1 MTLRCWLVFCY
12 SGAGYHMC
20 GGEYEI
26 LGCTFA
32 QQLLEQVLSRRRSW
46 QQQLLLMQFCSVKT
60 VRGDTLRQRP
70 DAVVK

>member
-1 MTLRCWLVFCY
+1 
-12 SGAGYHMC
+12 MC

-32 QQLLEQVLSRRRSW
+32 QQLLEQVLSRRRKW
-46 QQQLLLMQFCSVKT
+46 QQQQLLLLMQFCSVKT